1 VIVAPKRDTWT
12 KAAVAME
19 LKLREKNLTT
29 KRKQSEAC
37 AVVIPLSLKKSL
49 VDQWEIISQ
58 CEMMPSLP
66 STVTVRQTL
75 DKYLESK
82 GIVVNVEKKSDTGKD
97 AEEKA
102 DKSVET
108 DDAMDV
114 STDATPKMDEA
125 VDASTDKASKKDDA
139 MDVSTDEASKKN
151 ASAVDESKM
160 DIATDGAVKEV
171 TAEDTEAEEFRQGW
185 IDMANGIAMLF
196 DEALQ
201 DRLLYQEEVPQLRV
215 LDSIP
220 AYSMTRYSEIYG
232 CEHLLRLFVRL
243 PGMLSDV
250 LTDAETRPILAKVND
265 LLRFLNKNQPTL
277 FVQSCRKLNELEL
290 LEKQKIVK
298 LEDKKRKRQESLSAA
313 TAARQESTI
322 TTTAVLQEA
331 VTAA

>member
-1 VIVAPKRDTWT
+1 V
-12 KAAVAME
+12 
-19 LKLREKNLTT
+19 KN
-29 KRKQSEAC
+29 
-37 AVVIPLSLKKSL
+37 
-49 VDQWEIISQ
+49 
-58 CEMMPSLP
+58 
-66 STVTVRQTL
+66 
-75 DKYLESK
+75 
-82 GIVVNVEKKSDTGKD
+82 

-102 DKSVET
+102 GESVEA
-108 DDAMDV
+108 DDAMDI
-114 STDATPKMDEA
+114 SRDETSEKA
-125 VDASTDKASKKDDA
+125 GAGDASTDEASKKDDA

-151 ASAVDESKM
+151 DTTVDGSKM
-160 DIATDGAVKEV
+160 NVTTDGTTKEV
-171 TAEDTEAEEFRQGW
+171 TPDDTEAEEFRQGW

-322 TTTAVLQEA
+322 TTTAILQEA

>member
-1 VIVAPKRDTWT
+1 VINA
-12 KAAVAME
+12 
-19 LKLREKNLTT
+19 
-29 KRKQSEAC
+29 
-37 AVVIPLSLKKSL
+37 
-49 VDQWEIISQ
+49 
-58 CEMMPSLP
+58 
-66 STVTVRQTL
+66 
-75 DKYLESK
+75 
-82 GIVVNVEKKSDTGKD
+82 EKKCDTVKD
-97 AEEKA
+97 AEQKA
-102 DKSVET
+102 DESVEA

-114 STDATPKMDEA
+114 STDEPFKEDGAA
-125 VDASTDKASKKDDA
+125 DASTDEPSNKDDA
-139 MDVSTDEASKKN
+139 MDVSTDGASKKN
-151 ASAVDESKM
+151 DSAADESKM
-160 DIATDGAVKEV
+160 DVATDGAAKEV
-171 TAEDTEAEEFRQGW
+171 TADDTEAEEFRQGW

-243 PGMLSDV
+243 PGMLSDA

-298 LEDKKRKRQESLSAA
+298 LENKKRKRQESLTAA
-313 TAARQESTI
+313 SAARQEST
-322 TTTAVLQEA
+322 TTTAASQEPA
-331 VTAA
+331 TAARD